1 MSGCGP
7 EDWKFESSR
16 GHKAQFYFMNVNF
29 YFQRADEGCKKQ
41 VEDYFTKEKL
51 GRVEKLLHHG
61 NLELAELKVKVEYLA
76 HHNEFF
82 VEFIL
87 DIARHEVL
95 AEKRAFTLQEALDVS
110 LDHLVLQLRKIENIR
125 HDK

>member
-1 MSGCGP
+1 
-7 EDWKFESSR
+7 
-16 GHKAQFYFMNVNF
+16 MNINF
-29 YFQRADEGCKKQ
+29 YFQKVDETCKKQ
-41 VEDYFTKEKL
+41 VKDYFTGEKL
-51 GRVEKLLHHG
+51 GRVTKLLRRG
-61 NLELAELKVKVEYLA
+61 NLELAELKIKVEYLL

-95 AEKRAFTLQEALDVS
+95 AEKRAFSLQEALDVA

>member
-1 MSGCGP
+1 MEVRIFPGTQ
-7 EDWKFESSR
+7 DLI
-16 GHKAQFYFMNVNF
+16 YFMNINF
-29 YFQRADEGCKKQ
+29 YFQRADKTCKQQ
-41 VEDYFTKEKL
+41 VKDYFTKEKI
-51 GRVEKLLHHG
+51 GRVEKLLRHG

-82 VEFIL
+82 VEMIL

-95 AEKRAFTLQEALDVS
+95 AEKRAFSLQEALDVS